1 MPSPTPDELHAHADA
16 LWRSTHHS
24 DPAAERY
31 AYAAARLLTG
41 RTSSQ
46 RRATNW
52 ISVLHSYEDHWRL
65 VGQSPREKT
74 RAMASLSAEE
84 RNLGEWA
91 RYQRRFE
98 DQLNA
103 YQRARLDVS
112 PAFEWDPLEALW
124 RARFIECLSFVQANR
139 RLPRLHAD
147 ERVEFVLARWLGR
160 QMQRLQTGRL
170 DQKRT
175 DELQGLLRFSR
186 HR

>member
-1 MPSPTPDELHAHADA
+1 
-16 LWRSTHHS
+16 
-24 DPAAERY
+24 
-31 AYAAARLLTG
+31 
-41 RTSSQ
+41 
-46 RRATNW
+46 
-52 ISVLHSYEDHWRL
+52 
-65 VGQSPREKT
+65 
-74 RAMASLSAEE
+74 MASLSAEE